1 MKGGKTE
8 DMDNFNYNYNNQGNA
23 GTQNS
28 NMYGGQGRIKCPT
41 CGSTNLQYTTESE
54 TKVETSGG
62 GYSGSKGCLGFLLF
76 GPFGLLC
83 GNCGKSQKTTV
94 TNLHKHFWVCSDCGC
109 KFPSLE
115 DLQAE
120 IQRKRDAL
128 KSAPQIIIAG
138 ILLIAKVLE
147 YLFQNFETKTY
158 YGVFGFI
165 FSSIIAIIFQNLVSN
180 NSFVFSIPSLIIG
193 IILFILGFVVAYKLG
208 DK

>member
-1 MKGGKTE
+1 
-8 DMDNFNYNYNNQGNA
+8 MDNFNYNYNNQENA
-23 GTQNS
+23 GMQNS

-62 GYSGSKGCLGFLLF
+62 GYSGSKGCLGFLLL

-83 GNCGKSQKTTV
+83 GNCGKSQNTTV

-115 DLQAE
+115 DLQVE

-128 KSAPQIIIAG
+128 KSVPQIIIAG
-138 ILLIAKVLE
+138 VLLIIMGIVIDLSALTFLGIFFLVLTVALIPLLKNEIQKKETE
-147 YLFQNFETKTY
+147 YAEFEKK
-158 YGVFGFI
+158 I
-165 FSSIIAIIFQNLVSN
+165 
-180 NSFVFSIPSLIIG
+180 
-193 IILFILGFVVAYKLG
+193 KM
-208 DK
+208 